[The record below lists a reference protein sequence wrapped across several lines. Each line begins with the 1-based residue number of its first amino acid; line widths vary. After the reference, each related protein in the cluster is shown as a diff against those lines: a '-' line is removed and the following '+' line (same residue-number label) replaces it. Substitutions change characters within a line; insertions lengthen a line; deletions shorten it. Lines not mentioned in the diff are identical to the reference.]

1 MWTPFNLS
9 LATMRKSQT
18 FENLEWI
25 EAEFNAIL
33 EPSIK
38 DRIIALGLLGAE
50 VDEWL
55 EELRKQG

>member
-1 MWTPFNLS
+1 MMWTPITPS
-9 LATMRKSQT
+9 LVEKRKSQT

-33 EPSIK
+33 EPSIQ
-38 DRIIALGLLGAE
+38 DRIVALGLLGAE

-55 EELRKQG
+55 KELR